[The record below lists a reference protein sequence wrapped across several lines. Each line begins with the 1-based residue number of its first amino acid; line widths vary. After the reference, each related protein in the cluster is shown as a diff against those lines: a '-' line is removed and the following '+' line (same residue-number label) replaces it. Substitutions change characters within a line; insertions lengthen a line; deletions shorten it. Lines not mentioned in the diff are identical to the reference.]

1 MIPSESVRA
10 MWKAFSSA
18 QPEPPCEGVACS
30 AWHFCDNR
38 VDADELA
45 ELVRAGTKRATAG
58 SLWAYE
64 AVDEPLPQAGDL
76 RVITDWDGQ
85 AACVIRTLSV
95 DIVPFDE
102 VSHEFAAMEGE
113 GEGDGSLEHWRRG
126 HLAFFTRGLAELGRR
141 PTPVMPVVCECFEV
155 VHTSASPRG

>member
-10 MWKAFSSA
+10 MWKAFFSA

-76 RVITDWDGQ
+76 CVITDWDGQ

-102 VSHEFAAMEGE
+102 VSPEFAAMEGE
-113 GEGDGSLEHWRRG
+113 GEATAPWSTGVEDTWPSSHAGSRSSEDDPRR
-126 HLAFFTRGLAELGRR
+126 
-141 PTPVMPVVCECFEV
+141 
-155 VHTSASPRG
+155 